1 VHLPG
6 DIGQGAGVWLL
17 RVSRSKSVAI
27 GRGENG
33 GRQLTYTNI
42 VRSIV
47 RMGQWMGMASRF
59 EMPIPEVRTDD
70 ADGYVVIVQRAWGD
84 VIGPILAAGKSN
96 GL

>member
-1 VHLPG
+1 MASRAYGRRGCLCG
-6 DIGQGAGVWLL
+6 ILL
-17 RVSRSKSVAI
+17 GPYAAF
-27 GRGENG
+27 
-33 GRQLTYTNI
+33 